1 MHKLWKI
8 CEQAVVKVG
17 YIFTRQTWKN
27 SFSANPCVKPTSF
40 ALFLNNQIYI
50 LSTAKN
56 EVLTTVIN
64 LLFHLF
70 HSPYYYDYERIY

>member
-1 MHKLWKI
+1 MHKLWKV
-8 CEQAVVKVG
+8 CEQVVVKVG
-17 YIFTRQTWKN
+17 YIFVCQTWKN
-27 SFSANPCVKPTSF
+27 SFLANMCVKHISF
-40 ALFLNNQIYI
+40 TPFLNNKIYI

-56 EVLTTVIN
+56 EALTTVVD

>member
-8 CEQAVVKVG
+8 CEQAVAKVG
-17 YIFTRQTWKN
+17 YIFIRQTWKN
-27 SFSANPCVKPTSF
+27 SFLANLCVKPTSF

-50 LSTAKN
+50 LSTVKN
-56 EVLTTVIN
+56 EVSTTVIN